1 MKTNK
6 KKRLDT
12 PKPRMQPSKKPK
24 NPYTLRPEN
33 QSHMA
38 GLIFIFMRST
48 YVKPKQMMYSPL

>member
-48 YVKPKQMMYSPL
+48 YVKPK